1 MWAIMYVVYAGMPA
15 NVPQVTSTSFS
26 ELLKIPL
33 PSEIEMVTGS
43 SSTQKLVGERV
54 HTNNQLTSNS
64 SECASYP
71 DRTMA
76 PLQSHLE
83 NGMLL

>member
-33 PSEIEMVTGS
+33 PSEIEMVTELE
-43 SSTQKLVGERV
+43 KLE
-54 HTNNQLTSNS
+54 HTEASGTLWVRESIQTTNLPVIVVNALVTLTG
-64 SECASYP
+64 
-71 DRTMA
+71 
-76 PLQSHLE
+76 QWHLY
-83 NGMLL
+83 NPT